1 MGIGIVSYGYGCAT
15 QLPGVYTRLD
25 IFTPWVQSVIDMDIN
40 TTTTTTTTTT
50 TNSSEG
56 EIDNSNQSSQKPTP
70 HFDFLL
76 SRNGSDRNLFCMNLS
91 FAVVIMFLC
100 LF

>member
-1 MGIGIVSYGYGCAT
+1 MFDPVW
-15 QLPGVYTRLD
+15 Q
-25 IFTPWVQSVIDMDIN
+25 WEIDVGAHREDH
-40 TTTTTTTTTT
+40 
-50 TNSSEG
+50 SEG

-91 FAVVIMFLC
+91 FAVVIMFSC